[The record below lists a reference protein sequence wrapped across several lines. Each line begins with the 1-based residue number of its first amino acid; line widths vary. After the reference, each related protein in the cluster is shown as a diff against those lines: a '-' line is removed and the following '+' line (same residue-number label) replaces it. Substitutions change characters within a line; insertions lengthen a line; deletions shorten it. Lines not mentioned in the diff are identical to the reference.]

1 MKLIRKKFLIPYVQS
16 LINKDKSDQKKSTRT
31 SVHLKLWNLNLYEDS
46 RIITWFYSILQ
57 KIQKQIYQYSEK
69 FILNYL

>member
-1 MKLIRKKFLIPYVQS
+1 MYN

-57 KIQKQIYQYSEK
+57 KIQKTNLLVFRKIYLLS
-69 FILNYL
+69 YL